1 VFTFYRRKS
10 STISQLPFRV
20 TGKSID
26 RIAANVQSDF
36 GTVRVH
42 SPGILERICGPEQV
56 SSYCGFAAS
65 GRQRSFASH

>member
-1 VFTFYRRKS
+1 MFTLYRRKS

-26 RIAANVQSDF
+26 RIAADVQFNF

-42 SPGILERICGPEQV
+42 SPGLLERVCGPEQV
-56 SSYCGFAAS
+56 SPYRGFAAA